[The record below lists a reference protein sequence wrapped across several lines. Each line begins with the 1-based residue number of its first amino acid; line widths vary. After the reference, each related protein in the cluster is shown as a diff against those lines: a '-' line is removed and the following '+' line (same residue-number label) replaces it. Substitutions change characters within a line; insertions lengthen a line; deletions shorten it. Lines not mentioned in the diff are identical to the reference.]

1 MLGVACG
8 GGSGAPDV
16 LLGVERGEHYGLVVH
31 FGGVLV
37 DGGGGLGAEVA
48 VAGVEVER
56 GDVVSAVRAGE
67 LHATFDASDGV
78 EAFHRIEC
86 SPLGGDEKARGV
98 GSEGNEGGVPKW
110 ERVRSLA
117 GSRGRLSPHE
127 LWWCRAK
134 AGSSAAPSPSPSLR
148 VGLRSE

>member
-1 MLGVACG
+1 M
-8 GGSGAPDV
+8 
-16 LLGVERGEHYGLVVH
+16 LLGVEGGEHYGLVVD

-37 DGGGGLGAEVA
+37 DSGGGLGAEVA
-48 VAGVEVER
+48 VARVEVER
-56 GDVVSAVRAGE
+56 GDVVGTVGAGE
-67 LHATFDASDGV
+67 LHAAFDASDGV

-86 SPLGGDEKARGV
+86 SLLSVDEKARGV

-110 ERVRSLA
+110 ERARVA
-117 GSRGRLSPHE
+117 GSRGRLSPQE

-148 VGLRSE
+148 VRLRSE